1 MGLLLPC
8 CSCVSGSALCEL
20 GPSMSC
26 PCRQHQPM
34 VCSFLSALPLC
45 IWLCH
50 LVPWKQDGH
59 TWPRNFRSTYQGYW
73 DNETLQLKR
82 FCHLDIEQFFDRFR
96 AKRGKHLKPYLLS
109 WYHSPSVA
117 PRSKYDQKLQRITG
131 LPLVISR
138 QPRNLLN
145 AVFVN
150 QTLRTA
156 SGDEELAFKQR
167 QRDLK
172 NYQNKVGLRL
182 PGLLRNWWF
191 LFLPAVSY
199 VDIECKFCKKIKF
212 SWRFYSEIHQNIFG
226 YPGAA
231 TRK

>member
-1 MGLLLPC
+1 
-8 CSCVSGSALCEL
+8 
-20 GPSMSC
+20 
-26 PCRQHQPM
+26 M
-34 VCSFLSALPLC
+34 VCSFFSALPLC

-59 TWPRNFRSTYQGYW
+59 TCQ
-73 DNETLQLKR
+73 ETFVQRIRVIETMKPFNSRHFATLTLNNCLTDSSPNVENIQNHICLVGIIRLQLHRDPNMIKNSNESLV
-82 FCHLDIEQFFDRFR
+82 F
-96 AKRGKHLKPYLLS
+96 
-109 WYHSPSVA
+109 
-117 PRSKYDQKLQRITG
+117 
-131 LPLVISR
+131 LVISR

-182 PGLLRNWWF
+182 PWLLRN
-191 LFLPAVSY
+191 
-199 VDIECKFCKKIKF
+199 
-212 SWRFYSEIHQNIFG
+212 
-226 YPGAA
+226 
-231 TRK
+231 

>member
-1 MGLLLPC
+1 
-8 CSCVSGSALCEL
+8 
-20 GPSMSC
+20 
-26 PCRQHQPM
+26 M

-50 LVPWKQDGH
+50 PVPWKQDGH

-82 FCHLDIEQFFDRFR
+82 FCHLDIEQFLTD
-96 AKRGKHLKPYLLS
+96 S
-109 WYHSPSVA
+109 SPNVENIENHICLVGII
-117 PRSKYDQKLQRITG
+117 RLQLHRDPNMIKNSNES
-131 LPLVISR
+131 LVFLVISR

-199 VDIECKFCKKIKF
+199 IDIECKFCKKSSSLRGFIQKF
-212 SWRFYSEIHQNIFG
+212 SKHLRISWCG
-226 YPGAA
+226 YPEKRQGSVPHNS
-231 TRK
+231 TNE